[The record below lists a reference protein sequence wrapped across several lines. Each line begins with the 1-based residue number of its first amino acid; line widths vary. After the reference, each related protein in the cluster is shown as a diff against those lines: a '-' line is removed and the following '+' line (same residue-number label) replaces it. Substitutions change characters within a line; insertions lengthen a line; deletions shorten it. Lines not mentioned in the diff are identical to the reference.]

1 MNLKGLTETVFCTEI
16 EIKKTILDPTTDS
29 DDDMEVFLFHPVV
42 REGL

>member
-29 DDDMEVFLFHPVV
+29 DDEEVFLFHPVV